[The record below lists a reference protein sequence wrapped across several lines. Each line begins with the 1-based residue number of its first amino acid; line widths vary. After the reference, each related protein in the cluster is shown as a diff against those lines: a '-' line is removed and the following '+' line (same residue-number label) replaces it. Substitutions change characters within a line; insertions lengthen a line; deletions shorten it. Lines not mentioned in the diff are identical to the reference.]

1 MLIPVRCFTCGKIV
15 ANKIEKYN
23 ELVAEYKALGLDSPE
38 QKALDALQLFRYCCR
53 RMILTQVDIIDLLL
67 EYDYYD
73 HMIAPNSDQ
82 IGGENNNGN
91 PDLFGVTPMEIV
103 AQGWGD
109 GYEENGNEDDEEIR
123 EPMEVNDNYDE
134 EVDEDDECN
143 EDEDCDD
150 EDNDC
155 DDDGGQNVDW
165 GNSPPEFD
173 YGDDDN
179 E

>member
-1 MLIPVRCFTCGKIV
+1 MLIPVRCFTCAKIV

-23 ELVAEYKALGLDSPE
+23 QLVAEYKALGLDSPE

-73 HMIAPNSDQ
+73 HMIAPNNSDQ
-82 IGGENNNGN
+82 NFGSESSSNNN

-109 GYEENGNEDDEEIR
+109 GYEENGNEDDDEIR

-134 EVDEDDECN
+134 EVDDCDEN
-143 EDEDCDD
+143 DDCDD
-150 EDNDC
+150 ENDDC
-155 DDDGGQNVDW
+155 DGGQNVDW